1 MLDNEFRATYH
12 PSYQGAVNMPT
23 LSIPAHVRL
32 RIAAAA
38 DVDPRTVKKFCEG
51 KDVKG
56 RPGERIERALR
67 EAKLLKD
74 EAGGGQ

>member
-1 MLDNEFRATYH
+1 
-12 PSYQGAVNMPT
+12 MPT
-23 LSIPAHVRL
+23 LSVPAHVIL
-32 RIAAAA
+32 RIAVAA

-56 RPGERIERALR
+56 RPRERIERALR

-74 EAGGGQ
+74 AASGAG